1 MTQQQR
7 LTDSSRDSL
16 TAAETH
22 LSAPTGRLEV
32 QEVLAENQDLIDA
45 VFGYYH
51 DLDLED
57 GRCKLS
63 SNRPELSLD
72 GFIRLAKELGLCAHV
87 ASHQELC
94 VLFRLCRDESECLDG
109 LPARSCRFTAVCLH
123 LVHWDCHVRLLH
135 CDCLPA
141 IAAL

>member
-1 MTQQQR
+1 M
-7 LTDSSRDSL
+7 
-16 TAAETH
+16 
-22 LSAPTGRLEV
+22 

-94 VLFRLCRDESECLDG
+94 VLFRLCRDESECLMVC
-109 LPARSCRFTAVCLH
+109 LPAVADSPLSACIWSTGIVTYVCCTVAVCLSLH
-123 LVHWDCHVRLLH
+123 H
-135 CDCLPA
+135 CDCHM
-141 IAAL
+141 